1 MALPQ
6 TGPITES
13 INSLRT
19 ESSPDSV
26 TPARVANLLQAIV
39 DLINALSMVPDS
51 EVTNIMEL
59 LNNAVSTANAA
70 SSAASA
76 AQTAANN
83 KLISQFKADAAA
95 ASVTIT
101 IKQSGH
107 TAKSFQLPIADAS
120 QAGIVLPAV
129 LQSITDA
136 ANAAANNKLN
146 NINRSNN
153 SAGVV
158 LTFKSVGG
166 ATLYTLTLPLATT
179 TAHGMMSKTDKQ
191 KLDALP
197 SSGIVAL
204 DEAGRVP
211 SANAPQ
217 VMIRN
222 IAEQSGYFDDHP
234 LQPGDFYFDGGNIVY
249 HESATQDRIMGPPSK
264 NVVYCHTDTDLQY
277 RWTGSIFTPIKTS
290 PNAGME
296 KRRINV
302 YTASSKRY
310 DIPSGIYAEPHPSTS
325 VMNMNLLQP
334 SSGIPVYT
342 IWLNCGAFYD
352 DGDALIVEQ
361 INWPLD
367 LEWENDAPTVD
378 DVIENFGVLVTIY
391 DKWASF
397 KKF

>member
-1 MALPQ
+1 MAIP
-6 TGPITES
+6 TGQITES

-39 DLINALSMVPDS
+39 DLINALSMVPDT
-51 EVTNIMEL
+51 EVTNIMQMI
-59 LNNAVSTANAA
+59 NNAVSTAQSAQSTA
-70 SSAASA
+70 SS

-95 ASVTIT
+95 SSVTLT
-101 IKQSGH
+101 IKQTGH

-136 ANAAANNKLN
+136 ATAAANNKLN
-146 NINRSNN
+146 NITRSNN

-204 DEAGRVP
+204 DGAGRVP
-211 SANAPQ
+211 AANAPQ
-217 VMIRN
+217 VMLRRTYASN
-222 IAEQSGYFDDHP
+222 YDEAP
-234 LQPGDFYFDGGNIVY
+234 LQAGDFYVDGSPLHVWY
-249 HESATQDRIMGPPSK
+249 HADASTDIDMGVPSK
-264 NVVYCHTDTDLQY
+264 NVVYCEQDTNILY
-277 RWTGSIFTPIKTS
+277 RWNGSQFVPAMTDPNFAMQKVTVRRNNTTQKIYSIPNGKLAQVIATTDVVNINLIAANSGASVHRIIF
-290 PNAGME
+290 
-296 KRRINV
+296 
-302 YTASSKRY
+302 YASDMSE
-310 DIPSGIYAEPHPSTS
+310 SSTS
-325 VMNMNLLQP
+325 
-334 SSGIPVYT
+334 
-342 IWLNCGAFYD
+342 
-352 DGDALIVEQ
+352 
-361 INWPLD
+361 INWPNTLIWKD
-367 LEWENDAPTVD
+367 NDVPAMQSVTD
-378 DVIENFGVLVTIY
+378 CLGIMVTIY
-391 DKWASF
+391 DM
-397 KKF
+397 KFAEYNAYGR

>member
-136 ANAAANNKLN
+136 ANAAADNKLN

-204 DEAGRVP
+204 DQASRVP
-211 SANAPQ
+211 STNAPQ
-217 VMIRN
+217 VMLRT
-222 IAEQSGYFDDHP
+222 IADPTGDEQLHV
-234 LQPGDFYFDGGNIVY
+234 GDFFFDSGNIWY
-249 HESATQDRIMGPPSK
+249 QQSASNTINMGPPSK
-264 NVVYCHTDTDLQY
+264 NVVYCHVDSDTLY
-277 RWTGSIFTPIKTS
+277 RWNGSVFTPIKTS